1 MKLLVE
7 TPALILD
14 VLKKLS
20 PDSSNNTLKSWI
32 EQGRVS
38 INGRLSLRWNRKV
51 IRGEEVAV
59 RPKVQ
64 LVGGGLKLLFE
75 DDHIVIIE
83 KPAKLLS
90 VASETE
96 FEKTAHNILKRRT
109 KKRVWPVH
117 RLDKDTSG
125 VMMFAYTEEARDK
138 LKNKFELHD
147 IDREYHGIVQG
158 ILTPPQ
164 GTWESNLIEDANY
177 FVKSHETGKRA
188 ITHYEV
194 ISQNETV
201 ALVKFRLETGRK
213 NQIRVHCF
221 EAGHPIAGDLKY
233 GSTIRFYKRLCLHA
247 SLLGFEHPI
256 THKKMSFE
264 SPLPTFFR
272 T

>member
-1 MKLLVE
+1 MK
-7 TPALILD
+7 TIAQAPALILD
-14 VLKKLS
+14 ILQTLS
-20 PDSSNNTLKSWI
+20 PDSSKNTLKSWI
-32 EQGRVS
+32 EQGRVAVD
-38 INGRLSLRWNRKV
+38 GRLSLRWNKRVAK
-51 IRGEEVAV
+51 GEEVSI
-59 RPKVQ
+59 RPKTQ
-64 LVGGGLKLLFE
+64 LVGGGVKLLFE
-75 DDHIVIIE
+75 DDHIVVIE

-138 LKNKFELHD
+138 LKEKFELHD

-158 ILTPPQ
+158 ILTPPE
-164 GTWESNLIEDANY
+164 GTWESSLVEDANY
-177 FVKSHETGKRA
+177 FVKSSGIGKKA
-188 ITHYEV
+188 ITHYTV
-194 ISQNETV
+194 ISQNATV
-201 ALVKFRLETGRK
+201 ALVKFKLETGRK
-213 NQIRVHCF
+213 NQIRVHCS

-233 GSTIRFYKRLCLHA
+233 GSHIRFFKRLCLHA

-256 THKKMSFE
+256 TKKKMSFQ